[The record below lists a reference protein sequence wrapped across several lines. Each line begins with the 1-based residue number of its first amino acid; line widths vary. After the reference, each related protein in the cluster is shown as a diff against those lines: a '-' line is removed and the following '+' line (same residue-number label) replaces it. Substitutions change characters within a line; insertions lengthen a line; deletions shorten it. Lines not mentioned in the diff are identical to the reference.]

1 MFYSGITATN
11 GQSLKYWGQ
20 SMSQNLKLD
29 TGDEWKGYTKAQN
42 KINKVWVFLLLA
54 AAIVQKAYS
63 KHTLKHSSVIKLMW
77 LRQLT
82 LFGKSTC
89 YIVTHSVHNPLP
101 HI

>member
-42 KINKVWVFLLLA
+42 KINKVWGF
-54 AAIVQKAYS
+54 
-63 KHTLKHSSVIKLMW
+63 
-77 LRQLT
+77 
-82 LFGKSTC
+82 F
-89 YIVTHSVHNPLP
+89 NF
-101 HI
+101 